1 MPQTAKTAT
10 MKKLLLLLAAL
21 FAISAGGICCSGS
34 GDDPGEQEKPVDP
47 PPSPGGGV
55 DWSKIDPKAT
65 VRGVV
70 TCAGAAVQGAIFT
83 AVWRSEVVAPPMMK
97 GMCSERRSASS
108 TTWIISSSDGVIRP
122 LRQIASAPHAAA
134 SSTMRCASTMTPRSR
149 IS

>member
-1 MPQTAKTAT
+1 MR
-10 MKKLLLLLAAL
+10 LFSLA
-21 FAISAGGICCSGS
+21 SR
-34 GDDPGEQEKPVDP
+34 E
-47 PPSPGGGV
+47 
-55 DWSKIDPKAT
+55 WMT
-65 VRGVV
+65 
-70 TCAGAAVQGAIFT
+70 GAAVQGAIFT

-122 LRQIASAPHAAA
+122 LRQIASVPHAAA